1 MAKTKFIMDR
11 AEDELNENQREYL
24 KTLNNQLRNKP
35 RELTKKQQQQI
46 IQVYK
51 KAYMDTINRGIKNA
65 YGDSKA
71 VKNLTA
77 AYSQQIYDELLKVVM
92 KYNSQAAK
100 DLSDINKQMMQ
111 LLMGDGYQQIK
122 EQVDKLVDIVNADT
136 VEQLIRGKLYE
147 DRKGL
152 DKRLW
157 SCTNTS
163 GEKIE
168 DAVASCMAEGM
179 SAADMAENLKQ
190 FAMGGH
196 HTWSRNKIREKL
208 GSGYARKYSGGL
220 DYESLRLARTTITH
234 QAQIETINTR
244 KVNPYMGGVKWH
256 SNHEAGRTCDL
267 CNSRDGHIFIVDKED
282 IPLDHPNG
290 ACWLEPVWMINGKEA
305 TPEEIAK
312 DMRAWANG
320 EKNSGAMDKIPEYKG
335 LGGTAKTKP
344 KTTRVKTTTTKK
356 KTATTKTTKKTTTT
370 AQGGIYTPEE
380 RAAKYTEL
388 HETLKKQISKTN
400 KKYTTEGILEALKQA
415 PLDVQDIYLSIG
427 EFQRTN
433 STGGAFYSLGDK
445 KIHMSLKDDRN
456 LRIRYFGEKH
466 RYDVLFH
473 EWGHLID
480 DQGVTKRS
488 KEYKFADGKELMFA
502 KITMDTAVKPT
513 GLAQSFERDMNNWKA
528 KWVEEKFQGKKTLAD
543 TPAPLVNGKFADFLQ
558 QNEVFTIAL
567 QDAARGMSKG
577 AVKTK
582 WGHDTNYYTRNAVGN
597 INEYEAACIEVSS
610 ELWAEISSSMTQP
623 ETRKFLYENFP
634 EMMKSYEK
642 IVKKTLK
649 TIKK

>member
-1 MAKTKFIMDR
+1 MGRTEFDGNRNTQNAID
-11 AEDELNENQREYL
+11 YL
-24 KTLNNQLRNKP
+24 KTLNGQLNNKP
-35 RELTKKQQQQI
+35 KELTKKQQQQI

-92 KYNSQAAK
+92 KYNSKVAT
-100 DLSDINKQMMQ
+100 DLSDTNKQMMQ

-122 EQVDKLVDIVNADT
+122 DQVDKLVDIVNADT
-136 VEQLIRGKLYE
+136 VEQLIRGKVYE

-179 SAADMAENLKQ
+179 SAADMAENLKE

-208 GSGYARKYSGGL
+208 GSGYARKYSSGL

-312 DMRAWANG
+312 DMKAWANG
-320 EKNSGAMDKIPEYKG
+320 EKNSGAMNKIPEYKG
-335 LGGTAKTKP
+335 LGGTKAPAKSI
-344 KTTRVKTTTTKK
+344 K
-356 KTATTKTTKKTTTT
+356 KTIKK
-370 AQGGIYTPEE
+370 AVKQRGIYTEEE

-415 PLDVQDIYLSIG
+415 PLEVQDMYLSIG
-427 EFQRTN
+427 KFQRTN
-433 STGGAFYSLGDK
+433 STGGAFYSPTDK
-445 KIHMSLKDDRN
+445 KIHMSLKDERN
-456 LRIRYFGEKH
+456 LRIQFGEKH

-473 EWGHLID
+473 EWGHMID
-480 DQGVTKRS
+480 DQATPDDFKMYRFSGGS
-488 KEYKFADGKELMFA
+488 EPMYS
-502 KITMDTAVKPT
+502 KITLKNAIKPT
-513 GLAQSFERDMNNWKA
+513 GLAQAFERDMSNWKA
-528 KWVEEKFQGKKTLAD
+528 KWVEEKFHGKKTLD
-543 TPAPLVNGKFADFLQ
+543 NTPAPLVNGKFADFLHD
-558 QNEVFTIAL
+558 NEVFTIAL
-567 QDAARGMSKG
+567 QDAAKGMSAG

-582 WGHDTNYYTRNAVGN
+582 WGHDAKYYTRNQDGN
-597 INEYEAACIEVSS
+597 ISAYESACIEVSS

-634 EMMKSYEK
+634 EMMKSYDK
-642 IVKKTLK
+642 LVKDTLK
-649 TIKK
+649 QFKK

>member
-1 MAKTKFIMDR
+1 MAKTQFTMNKP
-11 AEDELNENQREYL
+11 EYKLNANQREYL
-24 KTLNNQLRNKP
+24 DTLNKQLRNKP

-92 KYNSQAAK
+92 KYNSKVAT
-100 DLSDINKQMMQ
+100 DLADINKQMMQ
-111 LLMGDGYQQIK
+111 LLMGDGYKQIK
-122 EQVDKLVDIVNADT
+122 DQVDKLVDIVNADT
-136 VEQLIRGKLYE
+136 VEQVIQGKLYE
-147 DRKGL
+147 KRKGL
-152 DKRLW
+152 DKTLW
-157 SCTNTS
+157 SCTDKS
-163 GEKIE
+163 GVKIE

-179 SAADMAENLKQ
+179 GAAEMAQNLKE

-220 DYESLRLARTTITH
+220 DYEALRLARTTITH
-234 QAQIETINTR
+234 QSQIETINTK
-244 KVNPYMGGVKWH
+244 KVNPYMGGVQWH
-256 SNHEAGRTCDL
+256 SNHEAGRTCDA
-267 CNSRDGHIFIVDKED
+267 CNALDGRLFIIDKED

-290 ACWLEPVWMINGKEA
+290 ACWLEPVWMINGKKA
-305 TPEEIAK
+305 TPEDIAK

-335 LGGTAKTKP
+335 LGGTKQPAKSI
-344 KTTRVKTTTTKK
+344 K
-356 KTATTKTTKKTTTT
+356 KTIKK
-370 AQGGIYTPEE
+370 AVKQRGIYTEEE

-415 PLDVQDIYLSIG
+415 PLEVQDMYLSIG
-427 EFQRTN
+427 KFQRTN
-433 STGGAFYSLGDK
+433 STGGAFYSPTDK
-445 KIHMSLKDDRN
+445 KIHMSLKDERN
-456 LRIRYFGEKH
+456 LRIQFGEKH

-473 EWGHLID
+473 EWGHMID
-480 DQGVTKRS
+480 DQATPDDFKMYRFSGGS
-488 KEYKFADGKELMFA
+488 EPMYN
-502 KITMDTAVKPT
+502 KITLKNAIKPT
-513 GLAQSFERDMNNWKA
+513 GLAQSFERDMKNWQA
-528 KWVEEKFQGKKTLAD
+528 KWVQEKFHGKKTLEN
-543 TPAPLVNGKFADFLQ
+543 TPAALVNGKFADFLHD
-558 QNEVFTIAL
+558 NEVFTIAL
-567 QDAARGMSKG
+567 QDAAKGMSAG

-582 WGHDTNYYTRNAVGN
+582 WGHDLKYYTRNQDGN
-597 INEYEAACIEVSS
+597 ISAYESACIEVSS
-610 ELWAEISSSMTQP
+610 ELWAEISSNMTQP

-634 EMMKSYEK
+634 EMMKSYDK
-642 IVKKTLK
+642 IVKDTLK
-649 TIKK
+649 QFKK

>member
-1 MAKTKFIMDR
+1 MAKTKFIMNR
-11 AEDELNENQREYL
+11 AEDELNDNQKEYL
-24 KTLNNQLRNKP
+24 KTLNNQLNNKP

-77 AYSQQIYDELLKVVM
+77 AYSQQIYNELLTVVM
-92 KYNSQAAK
+92 KYNSKVAA
-100 DLSDINKQMMQ
+100 DLADINKQMMQ
-111 LLMGDGYQQIK
+111 LLMGDGYKQIK
-122 EQVDKLVDIVNADT
+122 DEVDALVDIVNADT
-136 VEQLIRGKLYE
+136 VQQVITGKLYE
-147 DRKGL
+147 RRNGL
-152 DKRLW
+152 DKTLW

-234 QAQIETINTR
+234 QAQIETINTKR
-244 KVNPYMGGVKWH
+244 VNPYMGGVQWH
-256 SNHEAGRTCDL
+256 SNHEAGRTCDA
-267 CNSRDGHIFIVDKED
+267 CNALDGRLFIIDKED

-290 ACWLEPVWMINGKEA
+290 ACWLEPVWMINGKKA
-305 TPEEIAK
+305 TPEDIAK

-335 LGGTAKTKP
+335 LGGTKTP
-344 KTTRVKTTTTKK
+344 TKSIK
-356 KTATTKTTKKTTTT
+356 KTIKRAVK
-370 AQGGIYTPEE
+370 QRGIYTEEE

-415 PLDVQDIYLSIG
+415 PLDVQDMYLSIG

-445 KIHMSLKDDRN
+445 KIHMSLKDERN

-480 DQGVTKRS
+480 DQGVAKRS

-543 TPAPLVNGKFADFLQ
+543 TPAPLVNGKFADFLD
-558 QNEVFTIAL
+558 QNEVFTVAL

-610 ELWAEISSSMTQP
+610 ELWAEISSNMTQP

-634 EMMKSYEK
+634 EMMKSYDK
-642 IVKKTLK
+642 IVKDTLK
-649 TIKK
+649 QFKKK

>member
-1 MAKTKFIMDR
+1 MGRTEFDGNRNTQNAID
-11 AEDELNENQREYL
+11 YL
-24 KTLNNQLRNKP
+24 KTLNGQLNNKP
-35 RELTKKQQQQI
+35 KELTKKQQQQI

-77 AYSQQIYDELLKVVM
+77 SYSQQIYDELLKVVM
-92 KYNSQAAK
+92 KYNSKVAK

-208 GSGYARKYSGGL
+208 GSGYARKYSSGL

-312 DMRAWANG
+312 DMKAWANG
-320 EKNSGAMDKIPEYKG
+320 EKNSGAMNKIPEYKG
-335 LGGTAKTKP
+335 LGGTKAPAKSI
-344 KTTRVKTTTTKK
+344 K
-356 KTATTKTTKKTTTT
+356 KTIKQAVK
-370 AQGGIYTPEE
+370 QRGIYTEEE

-415 PLDVQDIYLSIG
+415 PLEVQDMYLSIG
-427 EFQRTN
+427 KFQRTN
-433 STGGAFYSLGDK
+433 STGGAFYSPTDK
-445 KIHMSLKDDRN
+445 KIHMSLKDERN
-456 LRIRYFGEKH
+456 LRIQFGEKH

-473 EWGHLID
+473 EWGHMID
-480 DQGVTKRS
+480 DQATPDDFKMYRFSGGS
-488 KEYKFADGKELMFA
+488 EPMYN
-502 KITMDTAVKPT
+502 KITLKNAIKPT
-513 GLAQSFERDMNNWKA
+513 GLAQAFERDMNNWKA
-528 KWVEEKFQGKKTLAD
+528 KWVEEKFHGKKTLD
-543 TPAPLVNGKFADFLQ
+543 NTPAPLVNGKFADFLHD
-558 QNEVFTIAL
+558 NEVFTIAL
-567 QDAARGMSKG
+567 QDAAKGMSAG

-582 WGHDTNYYTRNAVGN
+582 WGHDAKYYTRNQDGN
-597 INEYEAACIEVSS
+597 ISAYESACIEVSS

-634 EMMKSYEK
+634 EMMKSYDK
-642 IVKKTLK
+642 LVKDTLK
-649 TIKK
+649 QFKK

>member
-1 MAKTKFIMDR
+1 MGRTEFSGVGNSQNSID
-11 AEDELNENQREYL
+11 YF
-24 KTLNNQLRNKP
+24 KTLNSQLNSKP
-35 RELTKKQQQQI
+35 RELTKYQQQQI

-65 YGDSKA
+65 YGDDKA

-92 KYNSQAAK
+92 KYNSKVAN
-100 DLSDINKQMMQ
+100 DLADINKQMMQ
-111 LLMGDGYQQIK
+111 LLMGDGYKQIK
-122 EQVDKLVDIVNADT
+122 DQVDKLVDIVNADT
-136 VEQLIRGKLYE
+136 VEQVIRGKLYE

-179 SAADMAENLKQ
+179 GAADMAQNLKE

-234 QAQIETINTR
+234 QAQVETINTKR
-244 KVNPYMGGVKWH
+244 VNPYMGGVKWH

-267 CNSRDGHIFIVDKED
+267 CNERDGHIFIVDKDD

-312 DMRAWANG
+312 DMKAWANG

-335 LGGTAKTKP
+335 LGGTAKPKT
-344 KTTRVKTTTTKK
+344 KTTR
-356 KTATTKTTKKTTTT
+356 TKTTKTKATTKKAKTTDK
-370 AQGGIYTPEE
+370 AAKINKGIYTPEE
-380 RAAKYTEL
+380 RAAKYAEMEQVLNSEIVTR
-388 HETLKKQISKTN
+388 N
-400 KKYTTEGILEALKQA
+400 KKYKVSGILDRLKQA
-415 PLDVQDIYLSIG
+415 PLDIQDMYLTVG
-427 EFQRTN
+427 EFKHTTT
-433 STGGAFYSLGDK
+433 TGGAYYQPSDK
-445 KIHMSLKDDRN
+445 KIHMSLSDDKN
-456 LRIRYFGEKH
+456 LRLKYFEEKYRYS
-466 RYDVLFH
+466 VLFH

-480 DQGVTKRS
+480 DQGAGDDF
-488 KEYKFADGKELMFA
+488 KFYRFSGGSEPMTT
-502 KITMDTAVKPT
+502 KITLKNAAKPT
-513 GLAQSFERDMNNWKA
+513 GLAQSFERDMKNWQS
-528 KWVEEKFQGKKTLAD
+528 KWSLEHCNKPLEQI
-543 TPAPLVNGKFADFLQ
+543 PAPLANGKFVDFLHK
-558 QNEVFTIAL
+558 NEVHTLAL
-567 QDAARGMSKG
+567 QDAAKGMSGGKLQ
-577 AVKTK
+577 TR
-582 WGHDTNYYTRNAVGN
+582 WGHDLKYYTRKQDGN
-597 INEYEAACIEVSS
+597 ISAYESACIEVSS
-610 ELWAEISSSMTQP
+610 ELWAEISSNMTQP
-623 ETRKFLYENFP
+623 ETREFLYDNFP
-634 EMMKSYEK
+634 ELMKSYEK
-642 IVKKTLK
+642 LVKGLLK
-649 TIKK
+649 EYKKK

>member
-1 MAKTKFIMDR
+1 MGRTEFSGVGNTQNSID
-11 AEDELNENQREYL
+11 YL
-24 KTLNNQLRNKP
+24 KTLNGQLNNKP
-35 RELTKKQQQQI
+35 KELTKKQQQQI

-77 AYSQQIYDELLKVVM
+77 SYSQQIYDELLKVVM
-92 KYNSQAAK
+92 KYNSKVAK

-136 VEQLIRGKLYE
+136 VEQLIRGKVYE

-179 SAADMAENLKQ
+179 SAADMAENLKE

-208 GSGYARKYSGGL
+208 GSGYARKYSSGL

-234 QAQIETINTR
+234 QSQIETINTR

-267 CNSRDGHIFIVDKED
+267 CNERDGHIFIVDKED

-320 EKNSGAMDKIPEYKG
+320 EKNSGAMNKIPEYKG
-335 LGGTAKTKP
+335 LGGTKQPAKSI
-344 KTTRVKTTTTKK
+344 K
-356 KTATTKTTKKTTTT
+356 KTIKK
-370 AQGGIYTPEE
+370 AVKQRGIYTEEE

-415 PLDVQDIYLSIG
+415 PLDVQDMYLSIG

-445 KIHMSLKDDRN
+445 KIHMSLKDERN

-480 DQGVTKRS
+480 DQGVAKRS

-543 TPAPLVNGKFADFLQ
+543 TPAPLVNGKFADFLD
-558 QNEVFTIAL
+558 QNEVFTVAL

-610 ELWAEISSSMTQP
+610 ELWAEISSNMTQP

-634 EMMKSYEK
+634 EMMKSYDK
-642 IVKKTLK
+642 IVKDTLK
-649 TIKK
+649 QFKK

>member
-1 MAKTKFIMDR
+1 MARTEFDGNRNTQNAID
-11 AEDELNENQREYL
+11 YL
-24 KTLNNQLRNKP
+24 KTLNGQLNNKP
-35 RELTKKQQQQI
+35 KELTKKQQQQI

-51 KAYMDTINRGIKNA
+51 KAYMDTINRGVKNA

-92 KYNSQAAK
+92 KYNSKVAK

-179 SAADMAENLKQ
+179 SAADMAENLKE

-208 GSGYARKYSGGL
+208 GSGYARKYSSGL

-320 EKNSGAMDKIPEYKG
+320 EKNSGAMNKIPEYKG
-335 LGGTAKTKP
+335 LGGTKQPAKTI
-344 KTTRVKTTTTKK
+344 K
-356 KTATTKTTKKTTTT
+356 KTIKRAVK
-370 AQGGIYTPEE
+370 QRGIYTEEE

-415 PLDVQDIYLSIG
+415 PLEVQDMYLSIG
-427 EFQRTN
+427 KFQRTN
-433 STGGAFYSLGDK
+433 STGGAFYSPTDK
-445 KIHMSLKDDRN
+445 KIHMSLKDERN
-456 LRIRYFGEKH
+456 LRIQFGEKH

-473 EWGHLID
+473 EWGHMID
-480 DQGVTKRS
+480 DQATPDDFKMYRFSGGS
-488 KEYKFADGKELMFA
+488 EPMYN
-502 KITMDTAVKPT
+502 KITLKNAIKPT
-513 GLAQSFERDMNNWKA
+513 GLAQSFERDMKNWQA
-528 KWVEEKFQGKKTLAD
+528 KWVQEKFHGKKTLEN
-543 TPAPLVNGKFADFLQ
+543 TPAALVNGKFADFLHD
-558 QNEVFTIAL
+558 NEVFTIAL
-567 QDAARGMSKG
+567 QDAAKGMSAG

-582 WGHDTNYYTRNAVGN
+582 WGHDAKYYTRNQDGN
-597 INEYEAACIEVSS
+597 ISAYESACIEVSS
-610 ELWAEISSSMTQP
+610 ELWAEISSNMTQP

-634 EMMKSYEK
+634 EMMKSYDK
-642 IVKKTLK
+642 IVKDTLK
-649 TIKK
+649 QFKK

>member
-1 MAKTKFIMDR
+1 MGRTEFSGVGNTQNSID
-11 AEDELNENQREYL
+11 YF
-24 KTLNNQLRNKP
+24 KTLNGQLNNKP
-35 RELTKKQQQQI
+35 KELTKKQQQQI

-92 KYNSQAAK
+92 KYNSKVAT
-100 DLSDINKQMMQ
+100 DLADVNKQMMQ
-111 LLMGDGYQQIK
+111 LLMGDGYKQIK
-122 EQVDKLVDIVNADT
+122 DQVDKLVDVVNADT
-136 VEQLIRGKLYE
+136 VEQVIRGKLYE

-305 TPEEIAK
+305 TPEDIAK

-335 LGGTAKTKP
+335 LGGTKTP
-344 KTTRVKTTTTKK
+344 TKSIK
-356 KTATTKTTKKTTTT
+356 KTIKRAVK
-370 AQGGIYTPEE
+370 QRGIYTEEE

-415 PLDVQDIYLSIG
+415 PLDVQDMYLSIG

-445 KIHMSLKDDRN
+445 KIHMSLKDERN

-480 DQGVTKRS
+480 DQGVAKRS

-543 TPAPLVNGKFADFLQ
+543 TPAPLVNGKFADFLD
-558 QNEVFTIAL
+558 QNEVFTVAL

-610 ELWAEISSSMTQP
+610 ELWAEISSNMTQP

-634 EMMKSYEK
+634 EMMKSYDK
-642 IVKKTLK
+642 IVKDTLK
-649 TIKK
+649 QFKKK

>member
-1 MAKTKFIMDR
+1 MGRTEFDGNRNTQNAID
-11 AEDELNENQREYL
+11 YL
-24 KTLNNQLRNKP
+24 KTLNGQLNNKP
-35 RELTKKQQQQI
+35 KELTKKQQQQI

-100 DLSDINKQMMQ
+100 DLSDTNKQMMQ

-122 EQVDKLVDIVNADT
+122 DQVDKLVDIVNADT
-136 VEQLIRGKLYE
+136 VEQLIRGKVYE

-179 SAADMAENLKQ
+179 SAADMAENLKE

-208 GSGYARKYSGGL
+208 GSGYARKYSSGL

-312 DMRAWANG
+312 DMKAWANG
-320 EKNSGAMDKIPEYKG
+320 EKNSGAMNKIPEYKG
-335 LGGTAKTKP
+335 LGGTKAPAKSI
-344 KTTRVKTTTTKK
+344 K
-356 KTATTKTTKKTTTT
+356 KTIKK
-370 AQGGIYTPEE
+370 AVKQRGIYTEEE

-415 PLDVQDIYLSIG
+415 PLEVQDMYLSIG
-427 EFQRTN
+427 KFQRTN
-433 STGGAFYSLGDK
+433 STGGAFYSPTDK
-445 KIHMSLKDDRN
+445 KIHMSLKDERN
-456 LRIRYFGEKH
+456 LRIQFGEKH

-473 EWGHLID
+473 EWGHMID
-480 DQGVTKRS
+480 DQATPDDFKMYRFSGGS
-488 KEYKFADGKELMFA
+488 EPMYS
-502 KITMDTAVKPT
+502 KITLKNAIKPT
-513 GLAQSFERDMNNWKA
+513 GLAQAFERDMNNWKA
-528 KWVEEKFQGKKTLAD
+528 KWVEEKFHGKKTLD
-543 TPAPLVNGKFADFLQ
+543 NTPAPLVNGKFADFLHD
-558 QNEVFTIAL
+558 NEVFTIAL
-567 QDAARGMSKG
+567 QDAAKGMSAG

-582 WGHDTNYYTRNAVGN
+582 WGHDAKYYTRNQDGN
-597 INEYEAACIEVSS
+597 ISAYESACIEVSS

-634 EMMKSYEK
+634 EMMKSYDK
-642 IVKKTLK
+642 LVKDTLK
-649 TIKK
+649 QFKKK

>member
-1 MAKTKFIMDR
+1 MARTEFSGVGNTQNSID
-11 AEDELNENQREYL
+11 YF
-24 KTLNNQLRNKP
+24 KTLNGQLNNKP
-35 RELTKKQQQQI
+35 KELTKKQQQQI

-77 AYSQQIYDELLKVVM
+77 SYSQQIYDELLKVVM
-92 KYNSQAAK
+92 KYNSKVAK

-136 VEQLIRGKLYE
+136 VEQLIRGKVYE

-208 GSGYARKYSGGL
+208 GSGYARKYSSGL

-234 QAQIETINTR
+234 QSQIETINTR

-267 CNSRDGHIFIVDKED
+267 CNSRDGHIFIVDKDD

-320 EKNSGAMDKIPEYKG
+320 EKNSGAMNKIPEYKG
-335 LGGTAKTKP
+335 LGGTAKPKVVKP
-344 KTTRVKTTTTKK
+344 KTTKRTTK
-356 KTATTKTTKKTTTT
+356 
-370 AQGGIYTPEE
+370 QRGIYTIEE

-388 HETLKKQISKTN
+388 EQVLKKQISKTN

-415 PLDVQDIYLSIG
+415 PLEVQDMYLSIG
-427 EFQRTN
+427 KFQRTN
-433 STGGAFYSLGDK
+433 STGGAFYSPTDK
-445 KIHMSLKDDRN
+445 KIHMSLKDERN
-456 LRIRYFGEKH
+456 LRIQFGEKH

-473 EWGHLID
+473 EWGHMID
-480 DQGVTKRS
+480 DQATPDDFKMYRFSGGS
-488 KEYKFADGKELMFA
+488 EPMYN
-502 KITMDTAVKPT
+502 KITLKNAIKPT
-513 GLAQSFERDMNNWKA
+513 GLAQSFERDMKNWQA
-528 KWVEEKFQGKKTLAD
+528 KWVQEKFHGKKTLEN
-543 TPAPLVNGKFADFLQ
+543 TPAALVNGKFADFLHD
-558 QNEVFTIAL
+558 NEVFTIAL
-567 QDAARGMSKG
+567 QDAAKGMSAG

-582 WGHDTNYYTRNAVGN
+582 WGHDAKYYTRNQDGN
-597 INEYEAACIEVSS
+597 ISAYESACIEVSS

-634 EMMKSYEK
+634 EMMKSYDK
-642 IVKKTLK
+642 IVKDTLK
-649 TIKK
+649 QFKKK

>member
-1 MAKTKFIMDR
+1 MGRTEFDGNRNTQNAID
-11 AEDELNENQREYL
+11 YL
-24 KTLNNQLRNKP
+24 KTLNGQLNNKP
-35 RELTKKQQQQI
+35 KELTKKQQQQI

-92 KYNSQAAK
+92 KYNSKVAT
-100 DLSDINKQMMQ
+100 DLSDTNKQMMQ

-122 EQVDKLVDIVNADT
+122 DQVDKLVDIVNADT
-136 VEQLIRGKLYE
+136 VEQLIRGKVYE

-179 SAADMAENLKQ
+179 SAADMAENLKE

-208 GSGYARKYSGGL
+208 GSGYARKYSSGL

-312 DMRAWANG
+312 DMKAWANG
-320 EKNSGAMDKIPEYKG
+320 EKNSGAMNKIPEYKG
-335 LGGTAKTKP
+335 LGGTKAPAKSI
-344 KTTRVKTTTTKK
+344 K
-356 KTATTKTTKKTTTT
+356 KTIKK
-370 AQGGIYTPEE
+370 AVKQRGIYTEEE

-415 PLDVQDIYLSIG
+415 SLEVQDMYLSIG
-427 EFQRTN
+427 KFQRTN
-433 STGGAFYSLGDK
+433 STGGAFYSPTDK
-445 KIHMSLKDDRN
+445 KIHMSLKDERN
-456 LRIRYFGEKH
+456 LRIQFGEKH

-473 EWGHLID
+473 EWGHMID
-480 DQGVTKRS
+480 DQATPDDFKMYRFSGGS
-488 KEYKFADGKELMFA
+488 EPMYS
-502 KITMDTAVKPT
+502 KITLKNAIKPT
-513 GLAQSFERDMNNWKA
+513 GLAQAFERDMNNWKA
-528 KWVEEKFQGKKTLAD
+528 KWVEEKFHGKKTLD
-543 TPAPLVNGKFADFLQ
+543 NTPAPLVNGKFADFLHD
-558 QNEVFTIAL
+558 NEVFTIAL
-567 QDAARGMSKG
+567 QDAAKGMSAG

-582 WGHDTNYYTRNAVGN
+582 WGHDAKYYTRNQDGN
-597 INEYEAACIEVSS
+597 ISAYESACIEVSS

-634 EMMKSYEK
+634 EMMKSYDK
-642 IVKKTLK
+642 LVKDTLK
-649 TIKK
+649 QFKK

>member
-1 MAKTKFIMDR
+1 MAKTKFIMNR
-11 AEDELNENQREYL
+11 AEDELNDNQKEYL
-24 KTLNNQLRNKP
+24 KTLNNQLNNKP

-92 KYNSQAAK
+92 KYNSKVAT
-100 DLSDINKQMMQ
+100 DLADVNKQMMQ
-111 LLMGDGYQQIK
+111 LLMGDGYKQIK
-122 EQVDKLVDIVNADT
+122 DQVDKLVDVVNADT
-136 VEQLIRGKLYE
+136 VEQVIRGKLYE

-234 QAQIETINTR
+234 QAQIETINTKR
-244 KVNPYMGGVKWH
+244 VNPYMGGVQWH
-256 SNHEAGRTCDL
+256 SNHEAGRTCDA
-267 CNSRDGHIFIVDKED
+267 CNALDGRLFIIDKED

-290 ACWLEPVWMINGKEA
+290 ACWLEPVWMINGKKA
-305 TPEEIAK
+305 TPEDIAK

-335 LGGTAKTKP
+335 LGGTKTP
-344 KTTRVKTTTTKK
+344 TKSIK
-356 KTATTKTTKKTTTT
+356 KTIKRAVK
-370 AQGGIYTPEE
+370 QRGIYTEEE

-415 PLDVQDIYLSIG
+415 PLDVQDMYLSIG

-445 KIHMSLKDDRN
+445 KIHMSLKDERN

-480 DQGVTKRS
+480 DQGVAKRS

-543 TPAPLVNGKFADFLQ
+543 TPAPLVNGKFADFLD
-558 QNEVFTIAL
+558 QNEVFTVAL

>member
-1 MAKTKFIMDR
+1 MGRTEFDGNRNTQNAID
-11 AEDELNENQREYL
+11 YL
-24 KTLNNQLRNKP
+24 KTLNGQLNNKP
-35 RELTKKQQQQI
+35 KELTKKQQQQI

-92 KYNSQAAK
+92 KYNSKVAT
-100 DLSDINKQMMQ
+100 DLADVNKQMMQ
-111 LLMGDGYQQIK
+111 LLMGDGYKQIK
-122 EQVDKLVDIVNADT
+122 DQVDKLVDVVNDDT
-136 VEQLIRGKLYE
+136 VEQLIRGKVYE

-179 SAADMAENLKQ
+179 SAADMAENLKE

-208 GSGYARKYSGGL
+208 GSGYARKYSSGL

-312 DMRAWANG
+312 DMKAWANG
-320 EKNSGAMDKIPEYKG
+320 EKNSGAMNKIPEYKG
-335 LGGTAKTKP
+335 LGGTKAPGKSI
-344 KTTRVKTTTTKK
+344 K
-356 KTATTKTTKKTTTT
+356 KTIKK
-370 AQGGIYTPEE
+370 AVKQRGIYTEEE

-415 PLDVQDIYLSIG
+415 PLEVQDMYLSIG
-427 EFQRTN
+427 KFQRTN
-433 STGGAFYSLGDK
+433 STGGAFYSPTDK
-445 KIHMSLKDDRN
+445 KIHMSLKDERN
-456 LRIRYFGEKH
+456 LRIQFGEKH

-473 EWGHLID
+473 EWGHMID
-480 DQGVTKRS
+480 DQATPDDFKMYRFSGGS
-488 KEYKFADGKELMFA
+488 EPMYS
-502 KITMDTAVKPT
+502 KITLKNAIKPT
-513 GLAQSFERDMNNWKA
+513 GLAQAFERDMNNWKA
-528 KWVEEKFQGKKTLAD
+528 KWVEEKFHGKKTLD
-543 TPAPLVNGKFADFLQ
+543 NTPAPLVNGKFADFLHD
-558 QNEVFTIAL
+558 NEVFTIAL
-567 QDAARGMSKG
+567 QDAAKGMSAG

-582 WGHDTNYYTRNAVGN
+582 WGHDAKYYTRNQDGN
-597 INEYEAACIEVSS
+597 ISAYESACIEVSS

-634 EMMKSYEK
+634 EMMKSYDK
-642 IVKKTLK
+642 IVKDTLK
-649 TIKK
+649 QFKK

>member
-1 MAKTKFIMDR
+1 MGRTEFSGVGNSQNSID
-11 AEDELNENQREYL
+11 YF
-24 KTLNNQLRNKP
+24 KTLNSQLNSKP

-51 KAYMDTINRGIKNA
+51 KAYMDILNKGIA
-65 YGDSKA
+65 ESYGDNKA
-71 VKNLTA
+71 LVKLTS
-77 AYSQQIYDELLKVVM
+77 AYSQQLYRELQKVLEKYNGQMNTELAKLNKETMELLLG
-92 KYNSQAAK
+92 K
-100 DLSDINKQMMQ
+100 D
-111 LLMGDGYQQIK
+111 YQRIAD
-122 EQVDKLVDIVNADT
+122 QVNKLVDIANADT
-136 VEQLIRGKLYE
+136 VEQLIRGKVYE

-157 SCTNTS
+157 SATNTS
-163 GEKIE
+163 GQRIE

-179 SAADMAENLKQ
+179 GAADMAKNLKE

-208 GSGYARKYSGGL
+208 GSNYARKYSGGL

-234 QAQIETINTR
+234 QAQIQTINTKR
-244 KVNPYMGGVKWH
+244 VNPYMGGVKWH

-267 CNSRDGHIFIVDKED
+267 CNERDGHIFIVDKDD

-312 DMRAWANG
+312 DMKAWANG

-335 LGGTAKTKP
+335 LGGTAKPKA

-356 KTATTKTTKKTTTT
+356 KATTTTKKTTTT

-388 HETLKKQISKTN
+388 HQTLKKQISKTN

-415 PLDVQDIYLSIG
+415 PLDVQDMYLSIG

-445 KIHMSLKDDRN
+445 KIHMSLKDERN

-480 DQGVTKRS
+480 DQGVAKRS

-543 TPAPLVNGKFADFLQ
+543 TPAPLVNGKFADFLD
-558 QNEVFTIAL
+558 QNEVFTVAL

>member
-1 MAKTKFIMDR
+1 MAKTKFIMNR
-11 AEDELNENQREYL
+11 AEDELNDNQKEYL
-24 KTLNNQLRNKP
+24 KTLNNQLNNKP

-92 KYNSQAAK
+92 KYNSKVAT
-100 DLSDINKQMMQ
+100 DLADVNKQMMQ
-111 LLMGDGYQQIK
+111 LLMGDGYKQIK
-122 EQVDKLVDIVNADT
+122 DRVDKLVDIVNADT
-136 VEQLIRGKLYE
+136 VEQLIRGKVYE

-179 SAADMAENLKQ
+179 GAAEMAQNLKE

-320 EKNSGAMDKIPEYKG
+320 EKNSGAMNKIPEYKG
-335 LGGTAKTKP
+335 LGGTKQPAKSI
-344 KTTRVKTTTTKK
+344 K
-356 KTATTKTTKKTTTT
+356 KTIKK
-370 AQGGIYTPEE
+370 AVKQRGIYTEEE

-415 PLDVQDIYLSIG
+415 PLEVQDMYLSIG
-427 EFQRTN
+427 KFQRTN
-433 STGGAFYSLGDK
+433 STGGAFYSPTDK
-445 KIHMSLKDDRN
+445 KIHMSLKDERN
-456 LRIRYFGEKH
+456 LRIQFGEKH

-473 EWGHLID
+473 EWGHMID
-480 DQGVTKRS
+480 DQATPDDFKMYRFSGGS
-488 KEYKFADGKELMFA
+488 EPMYN
-502 KITMDTAVKPT
+502 KITLKNAIKPT
-513 GLAQSFERDMNNWKA
+513 GLAQSFERDMKNWQA
-528 KWVEEKFQGKKTLAD
+528 KWVQEKFHGKKTLEN
-543 TPAPLVNGKFADFLQ
+543 TPAALVNGKFADFLHD
-558 QNEVFTIAL
+558 NEVFTIAL
-567 QDAARGMSKG
+567 QDAAKGMSAG

-582 WGHDTNYYTRNAVGN
+582 WGHDAKYYTRNQDGN
-597 INEYEAACIEVSS
+597 ISAYESACIEVSS
-610 ELWAEISSSMTQP
+610 ELWAEISSNMTQP

-634 EMMKSYEK
+634 EMMKSYDK
-642 IVKKTLK
+642 IVKDTLK
-649 TIKK
+649 QFKKK

>member
-1 MAKTKFIMDR
+1 MGRTEFDGNRNTQNAID
-11 AEDELNENQREYL
+11 YL
-24 KTLNNQLRNKP
+24 KTLNGQLNNKP
-35 RELTKKQQQQI
+35 KELTKKQQQQI

-92 KYNSQAAK
+92 KYNSKVAK

-320 EKNSGAMDKIPEYKG
+320 EKNSGAMNKIPEYKG
-335 LGGTAKTKP
+335 LGGTKAPAKSI
-344 KTTRVKTTTTKK
+344 K
-356 KTATTKTTKKTTTT
+356 KTIKK
-370 AQGGIYTPEE
+370 AVKQRGIYTEEE

-415 PLDVQDIYLSIG
+415 PLEVQDMYLSIG
-427 EFQRTN
+427 KFQRTN
-433 STGGAFYSLGDK
+433 STGGAFYSPTDK
-445 KIHMSLKDDRN
+445 KIHMSLKDERN
-456 LRIRYFGEKH
+456 LRIQFGEKH

-473 EWGHLID
+473 EWGHMID
-480 DQGVTKRS
+480 DQATPDDFKMYRFSGGS
-488 KEYKFADGKELMFA
+488 EPMYN
-502 KITMDTAVKPT
+502 KITLKNAIKPT
-513 GLAQSFERDMNNWKA
+513 GLAQSFERDMKNWQA
-528 KWVEEKFQGKKTLAD
+528 KWVQEKFHGKKTLEN
-543 TPAPLVNGKFADFLQ
+543 TPAALVNGKFADFLHD
-558 QNEVFTIAL
+558 NEVFTIAL
-567 QDAARGMSKG
+567 QDAAKGMSAG

-582 WGHDTNYYTRNAVGN
+582 WGHDAKYYTRNQDGN
-597 INEYEAACIEVSS
+597 ISAYESACIEVSS
-610 ELWAEISSSMTQP
+610 ELWAEISSNMTQP

-634 EMMKSYEK
+634 EMMKSYDK
-642 IVKKTLK
+642 IVKDTLK
-649 TIKK
+649 QFKKK

>member
-1 MAKTKFIMDR
+1 MAKTKFIMNR
-11 AEDELNENQREYL
+11 AEDELNDNQKEYL
-24 KTLNNQLRNKP
+24 KTLNNQLNNKP

-92 KYNSQAAK
+92 KYNSKVAT
-100 DLSDINKQMMQ
+100 DLADVNKQMMQ
-111 LLMGDGYQQIK
+111 LLMGDGYKQIK
-122 EQVDKLVDIVNADT
+122 DQVDKLVDVVNADT
-136 VEQLIRGKLYE
+136 VEQVIRGKLYE

-179 SAADMAENLKQ
+179 SAADTAENLKQ

-234 QAQIETINTR
+234 QAQIETINTKR
-244 KVNPYMGGVKWH
+244 VNPYMGGVQWH
-256 SNHEAGRTCDL
+256 SNHEAGRTCDA
-267 CNSRDGHIFIVDKED
+267 CNALDGRLFIIDKED

-290 ACWLEPVWMINGKEA
+290 ACWLEPVWMINGKKA
-305 TPEEIAK
+305 TPEDIAK

-335 LGGTAKTKP
+335 LGGTKTP
-344 KTTRVKTTTTKK
+344 TKSIK
-356 KTATTKTTKKTTTT
+356 KTIKRAVK
-370 AQGGIYTPEE
+370 QRGIYTEEE

-415 PLDVQDIYLSIG
+415 PLDVQDMYLSIG

-445 KIHMSLKDDRN
+445 KIHMSLKDERN

-480 DQGVTKRS
+480 DQGVAKRS

-543 TPAPLVNGKFADFLQ
+543 TPAPLVNGKFADFLD
-558 QNEVFTIAL
+558 QNEVFTVAL

-610 ELWAEISSSMTQP
+610 ELWAEISSNMTQP

-634 EMMKSYEK
+634 EMMKSYDK
-642 IVKKTLK
+642 IVKDTLK
-649 TIKK
+649 QFKKK

>member
-1 MAKTKFIMDR
+1 MGRTEFDGNRNTQNAID
-11 AEDELNENQREYL
+11 YL
-24 KTLNNQLRNKP
+24 KTLNGQLNNKP
-35 RELTKKQQQQI
+35 KELTKKQQQQI

-77 AYSQQIYDELLKVVM
+77 SYSQQIYDELLKVVM
-92 KYNSQAAK
+92 KYNSKVAK

-208 GSGYARKYSGGL
+208 GSGYARKYSSGL

-335 LGGTAKTKP
+335 LGGTAKPKVVKP
-344 KTTRVKTTTTKK
+344 KTTKRTTK
-356 KTATTKTTKKTTTT
+356 
-370 AQGGIYTPEE
+370 QRGIYTIEE

-388 HETLKKQISKTN
+388 EQVLKKQISKTN

-415 PLDVQDIYLSIG
+415 PLEVQDMYLSIG
-427 EFQRTN
+427 KFQRTN
-433 STGGAFYSLGDK
+433 STGGAFYSPTDK
-445 KIHMSLKDDRN
+445 KIHMSLKDERN
-456 LRIRYFGEKH
+456 LRIQFGEKH

-473 EWGHLID
+473 EWGHMID
-480 DQGVTKRS
+480 DQATPDDFKMYRFSGGS
-488 KEYKFADGKELMFA
+488 EPMYN
-502 KITMDTAVKPT
+502 KITLKNAIKPT
-513 GLAQSFERDMNNWKA
+513 GLAQSFERDMKNWQA
-528 KWVEEKFQGKKTLAD
+528 KWVQEKFHGKKTLEN
-543 TPAPLVNGKFADFLQ
+543 TPAALVNGKFADFLHD
-558 QNEVFTIAL
+558 NEVFTIAL
-567 QDAARGMSKG
+567 QDAAKGMSAG

-582 WGHDTNYYTRNAVGN
+582 WGHDAKYYTRNQDGN
-597 INEYEAACIEVSS
+597 ISAYESACIEVSS
-610 ELWAEISSSMTQP
+610 ELWAEISSNMTQP

-634 EMMKSYEK
+634 EMMKSYDK
-642 IVKKTLK
+642 IVKDTLK
-649 TIKK
+649 QFKK

>member
-1 MAKTKFIMDR
+1 MGRTEFSGVGNTQNSID
-11 AEDELNENQREYL
+11 YF
-24 KTLNNQLRNKP
+24 KTLNGQLNNKP
-35 RELTKKQQQQI
+35 KELTKKQQQQI

-92 KYNSQAAK
+92 KYNSKVAK

-157 SCTNTS
+157 SCTYTS

-179 SAADMAENLKQ
+179 GAAEMAENLKQ

-208 GSGYARKYSGGL
+208 GSGYARKYSSGL

-234 QAQIETINTR
+234 QSQIETINTR

-312 DMRAWANG
+312 DMKAWANG
-320 EKNSGAMDKIPEYKG
+320 EKNSGAMNKIPEYKG
-335 LGGTAKTKP
+335 LGGTKQPAKSI
-344 KTTRVKTTTTKK
+344 K
-356 KTATTKTTKKTTTT
+356 KTIKK
-370 AQGGIYTPEE
+370 AVKQRGIYTEEE

-415 PLDVQDIYLSIG
+415 PLEVQDMYLSIG
-427 EFQRTN
+427 KFQRTN
-433 STGGAFYSLGDK
+433 STGGAFYSPTDK
-445 KIHMSLKDDRN
+445 KIHMSLKDERN
-456 LRIRYFGEKH
+456 LRIQFGEKH

-473 EWGHLID
+473 EWGHMID
-480 DQGVTKRS
+480 DQATPDDFKMYRFSGGS
-488 KEYKFADGKELMFA
+488 EPMYN
-502 KITMDTAVKPT
+502 KITLKNAIKPT
-513 GLAQSFERDMNNWKA
+513 GLAQSFERDMKNWQA
-528 KWVEEKFQGKKTLAD
+528 KWVQEKFHGKKTLEN
-543 TPAPLVNGKFADFLQ
+543 TPAALVNGKFADFLHD
-558 QNEVFTIAL
+558 NEVFTIAL
-567 QDAARGMSKG
+567 QDAAKGMSAG

-582 WGHDTNYYTRNAVGN
+582 WGHDAKYYTRNQDGN
-597 INEYEAACIEVSS
+597 ISAYESACIEVSS

-634 EMMKSYEK
+634 EMMKSYDK
-642 IVKKTLK
+642 IVKDTLK
-649 TIKK
+649 QFKK

>member
-1 MAKTKFIMDR
+1 MGRTEFSGVGNTQNSID
-11 AEDELNENQREYL
+11 YF
-24 KTLNNQLRNKP
+24 KTLNGQLNNKP

-92 KYNSQAAK
+92 KYNSKVAT
-100 DLSDINKQMMQ
+100 DLADVNKQMMQ
-111 LLMGDGYQQIK
+111 LLMGDGYKQIK
-122 EQVDKLVDIVNADT
+122 DQVDKLVDIVNADT
-136 VEQLIRGKLYE
+136 VEQLIRGKVYE

-179 SAADMAENLKQ
+179 SAADMAENLKE

-208 GSGYARKYSGGL
+208 GSGYARKHSSGL

-234 QAQIETINTR
+234 QSQIETINTR

-267 CNSRDGHIFIVDKED
+267 CNERDGHIFIVDKED

-320 EKNSGAMDKIPEYKG
+320 EKNSGAMNKIPEYKG
-335 LGGTAKTKP
+335 LGGTKQPAKSI
-344 KTTRVKTTTTKK
+344 K
-356 KTATTKTTKKTTTT
+356 KTIKK
-370 AQGGIYTPEE
+370 AVKQRGIYTEEE

-415 PLDVQDIYLSIG
+415 PLDVQDMYLSIG

-433 STGGAFYSLGDK
+433 STGGAFYSPTDK
-445 KIHMSLKDDRN
+445 KIHMSLKDERN
-456 LRIRYFGEKH
+456 LRIQFGEKH

-473 EWGHLID
+473 EWGHMID
-480 DQGVTKRS
+480 DQATPDDFKMYRFSGGS
-488 KEYKFADGKELMFA
+488 EPMYS
-502 KITMDTAVKPT
+502 KITLKNAIKPT
-513 GLAQSFERDMNNWKA
+513 GLAQAFERDMNNWKA
-528 KWVEEKFQGKKTLAD
+528 KWVEEKFHGKKTLD
-543 TPAPLVNGKFADFLQ
+543 NTPAPLVNGKFADFLHD
-558 QNEVFTIAL
+558 NEVFTIAL
-567 QDAARGMSKG
+567 QDAAKGMSAG

-582 WGHDTNYYTRNAVGN
+582 WGHDAKYYTRNQDGN
-597 INEYEAACIEVSS
+597 ISAYESACIEVSS

-634 EMMKSYEK
+634 EMMKSYDK
-642 IVKKTLK
+642 IVKDTLK
-649 TIKK
+649 QFKKK

>member
-1 MAKTKFIMDR
+1 MGRTEFSGVGNTQNSID
-11 AEDELNENQREYL
+11 YF
-24 KTLNNQLRNKP
+24 KTLNSQLNSKRK
-35 RELTKKQQQQI
+35 ELTKKQQQQI

-51 KAYMDTINRGIKNA
+51 QAYMDTINRGIKNA
-65 YGDSKA
+65 YGNSKE

-92 KYNSQAAK
+92 KYNKQAAT

-122 EQVDKLVDIVNADT
+122 DQVDKLVDIVNADT
-136 VEQLIRGKLYE
+136 VEQLVRGKVYE

-179 SAADMAENLKQ
+179 GAAEMAQNLKE
-190 FAMGGH
+190 FAMSGH

-234 QAQIETINTR
+234 QSQIETINTR

-267 CNSRDGHIFIVDKED
+267 CNERDGHIFIVDKDD

-305 TPEEIAK
+305 TPEQIAK

-320 EKNSGAMDKIPEYKG
+320 EKNSGAMNKIPEYKG
-335 LGGTAKTKP
+335 LGGTAKSKVVKP
-344 KTTRVKTTTTKK
+344 KTTKRASK
-356 KTATTKTTKKTTTT
+356 
-370 AQGGIYTPEE
+370 QRGIYTDEE
-380 RAAKYTEL
+380 RAAKYVELEQTLRTEL
-388 HETLKKQISKTN
+388 KSRN
-400 KKYTTEGILEALKQA
+400 KKYTVEGVLDRLKQA
-415 PLDVQDIYLSIG
+415 PEEIQDLYLTIG
-427 EFQRTN
+427 KFKRT
-433 STGGAFYSLGDK
+433 SSSSGAYYSPNDK
-445 KIHMSLKDDRN
+445 QIHMSLSDDRN
-456 LRIRYFGEKH
+456 LRLKYFEEKYRYS
-466 RYDVLFH
+466 VLFH

-480 DQGVTKRS
+480 DQGTPDEPRM
-488 KEYKFADGKELMFA
+488 YKFSGGSEPMYA
-502 KITMDTAVKPT
+502 KITLKNAIKPT

-528 KWVEEKFQGKKTLAD
+528 KWVEEKFHGKKTLEN
-543 TPAPLVNGKFADFLQ
+543 TPPPLVNGKFADFLHA
-558 QNEVFTIAL
+558 NEVHTLAL
-567 QDAARGMSKG
+567 QDAARGMTHG
-577 AVKTK
+577 AVRTK
-582 WGHDTNYYTRNAVGN
+582 WGHDEMYYTRNQDGN
-597 INEYEAACIEVSS
+597 ISAYESACIEVSS
-610 ELWAEISSSMTQP
+610 ELWAEISSNMTQP

-634 EMMKSYEK
+634 ELMKSYDK
-642 IVKKTLK
+642 IVKDTLK
-649 TIKK
+649 QFKK

>member
-1 MAKTKFIMDR
+1 MGKTKFIMNKP
-11 AEDELNENQREYL
+11 EDELNENQREYL

-35 RELTKKQQQQI
+35 KELTKKQQQQI

-92 KYNSQAAK
+92 KYNSQVAS

-111 LLMGDGYQQIK
+111 LLMGDGYKQIK
-122 EQVDKLVDIVNADT
+122 DQVDKLVDVVNADT
-136 VEQLIRGKLYE
+136 VEQVIRGKLYE

-179 SAADMAENLKQ
+179 SAADMAENLKE

-208 GSGYARKYSGGL
+208 GSGYARKYSSGL

-320 EKNSGAMDKIPEYKG
+320 EKNSGAMNKIPEYKG
-335 LGGTAKTKP
+335 LGGTKQPAKTI
-344 KTTRVKTTTTKK
+344 K
-356 KTATTKTTKKTTTT
+356 KTIKRAVK
-370 AQGGIYTPEE
+370 QRGIYTEEE

-415 PLDVQDIYLSIG
+415 PLEVQDMYLSIG
-427 EFQRTN
+427 KFQRTN
-433 STGGAFYSLGDK
+433 STGGAFYSPTDK
-445 KIHMSLKDDRN
+445 KIHMSLKDERN
-456 LRIRYFGEKH
+456 LRIQFGEKH

-473 EWGHLID
+473 EWGHMID
-480 DQGVTKRS
+480 DQATPDDFKMYRFSGGS
-488 KEYKFADGKELMFA
+488 EPMYS
-502 KITMDTAVKPT
+502 KITLKNAIKPT
-513 GLAQSFERDMNNWKA
+513 GLAQAFERDMKNWQA
-528 KWVEEKFQGKKTLAD
+528 KWVQEKFHGKKTLEN
-543 TPAPLVNGKFADFLQ
+543 TPAALVNGKFADFLHD
-558 QNEVFTIAL
+558 NEVFTIAL
-567 QDAARGMSKG
+567 QDAAKGMSAG

-582 WGHDTNYYTRNAVGN
+582 WGHDAKYYTRNQDGN
-597 INEYEAACIEVSS
+597 ISAYESACIEVSS

-634 EMMKSYEK
+634 EMMKSYDK
-642 IVKKTLK
+642 LVKDTLK
-649 TIKK
+649 QFKK

>member
-1 MAKTKFIMDR
+1 MAKTQFISDTQTQNG
-11 AEDELNENQREYL
+11 LEYL
-24 KTLNNQLRNKP
+24 ETLNKQLRNKP
-35 RELTKKQQQQI
+35 RELTKYQQQQI

-65 YGDSKA
+65 YGDNKA

-92 KYNSQAAK
+92 KYNSKVAN

-122 EQVDKLVDIVNADT
+122 DQVDKLVDIVNADT
-136 VEQLIRGKLYE
+136 VEQLIRGKVYE

-179 SAADMAENLKQ
+179 GAAEMAENLKE

-196 HTWSRNKIREKL
+196 HTWSRNKIKEKL

-234 QAQIETINTR
+234 QSQIETINTR

-267 CNSRDGHIFIVDKED
+267 CNERDGHIFIVDKED

-320 EKNSGAMDKIPEYKG
+320 EKNSGAMNKIPEYKG
-335 LGGTAKTKP
+335 LGGTKQPAKSI
-344 KTTRVKTTTTKK
+344 K
-356 KTATTKTTKKTTTT
+356 KTIKK
-370 AQGGIYTPEE
+370 AVKQRGIYTEEE

-415 PLDVQDIYLSIG
+415 PLEVQDMYLSIG
-427 EFQRTN
+427 KFQRTN
-433 STGGAFYSLGDK
+433 STGGAFYSPTDK
-445 KIHMSLKDDRN
+445 KIHMSLKDERN
-456 LRIRYFGEKH
+456 LRIQFGEKH

-473 EWGHLID
+473 EWGHMID
-480 DQGVTKRS
+480 DQATPDDFKMYRFSGGS
-488 KEYKFADGKELMFA
+488 EPMYN
-502 KITMDTAVKPT
+502 KITLKNAIKPT
-513 GLAQSFERDMNNWKA
+513 GLAQSFERDMKNWQA
-528 KWVEEKFQGKKTLAD
+528 KWVQEKFHGKKTLEN
-543 TPAPLVNGKFADFLQ
+543 TPAALVNGKFADFLHD
-558 QNEVFTIAL
+558 NEVFTIAL
-567 QDAARGMSKG
+567 QDAAKGMSAG

-582 WGHDTNYYTRNAVGN
+582 WGHDAKYYTRNQDGN
-597 INEYEAACIEVSS
+597 ISAYESACIEVSS
-610 ELWAEISSSMTQP
+610 ELWAEISSNMTQP

-634 EMMKSYEK
+634 EMMKSYDK
-642 IVKKTLK
+642 IVKDTLK
-649 TIKK
+649 QFKK

>member
-1 MAKTKFIMDR
+1 MGRTEFDGNRNTQNAID
-11 AEDELNENQREYL
+11 YL
-24 KTLNNQLRNKP
+24 KTLNGQLNNKP
-35 RELTKKQQQQI
+35 KELTKKQQQQI

-92 KYNSQAAK
+92 KYNSKVAK

-179 SAADMAENLKQ
+179 SAADMAENLKE

-208 GSGYARKYSGGL
+208 GSGYARKYSSGL

-320 EKNSGAMDKIPEYKG
+320 EKNSGAMNKIPEYKG
-335 LGGTAKTKP
+335 LGGTKAPAKSI
-344 KTTRVKTTTTKK
+344 K
-356 KTATTKTTKKTTTT
+356 KTIKK
-370 AQGGIYTPEE
+370 AVKQRGIYTEEE

-415 PLDVQDIYLSIG
+415 PLEVQDMYLSIG
-427 EFQRTN
+427 KFQRTN
-433 STGGAFYSLGDK
+433 STGGAFYSPTDK
-445 KIHMSLKDDRN
+445 KIHMSLKDERN
-456 LRIRYFGEKH
+456 LRIQFGEKH

-473 EWGHLID
+473 EWGHMID
-480 DQGVTKRS
+480 DQATPDDFKMYRFSGGS
-488 KEYKFADGKELMFA
+488 EPMYN
-502 KITMDTAVKPT
+502 KITLKNAIKPT
-513 GLAQSFERDMNNWKA
+513 GLAQAFERDMNNWKA
-528 KWVEEKFQGKKTLAD
+528 KWVEEKFHGKKTLD
-543 TPAPLVNGKFADFLQ
+543 NTPAPLVNGKFADFLHD
-558 QNEVFTIAL
+558 NEVFTIAL
-567 QDAARGMSKG
+567 QDAAKGMSAG

-582 WGHDTNYYTRNAVGN
+582 WGHDAKYYTRNQDGN
-597 INEYEAACIEVSS
+597 ISAYESACIEVSS

-634 EMMKSYEK
+634 EMMKSYDK
-642 IVKKTLK
+642 IVKDTLK
-649 TIKK
+649 QFKK

>member
-1 MAKTKFIMDR
+1 MGRTEFSVDIPVDKLKQNTID
-11 AEDELNENQREYL
+11 YL
-24 KTLNNQLRNKP
+24 KTLNNQLNSKP
-35 RELTKKQQQQI
+35 KELTDKQQQQI

-65 YGDSKA
+65 YGDDKA
-71 VKNLTA
+71 LKNLTA

-111 LLMGDGYQQIK
+111 LLMGDGYKQIK
-122 EQVDKLVDIVNADT
+122 DQVDKLVDIVNADT
-136 VEQLIRGKLYE
+136 VEQIIRGKVYE
-147 DRKGL
+147 DGKGL

-157 SCTNTS
+157 KSVSAS

-179 SAADMAENLKQ
+179 SAAEMAENLKQ

-208 GSGYARKYSGGL
+208 GSYYAGRYNGGL

-234 QAQIETINTR
+234 QSQIETINTR

-312 DMRAWANG
+312 DMKAWANG

-335 LGGTAKTKP
+335 LGGTKTPAKSI
-344 KTTRVKTTTTKK
+344 K
-356 KTATTKTTKKTTTT
+356 KTIKRAVK
-370 AQGGIYTPEE
+370 QRGIYTEEE
-380 RAAKYTEL
+380 RAAKYVEMKKTLHTEL
-388 HETLKKQISKTN
+388 KSRN
-400 KKYTTEGILEALKQA
+400 KKYTVDGVLDRLKQA
-415 PLDVQDIYLSIG
+415 PEEIQDLYLTVG
-427 EFQRTN
+427 EFKRTT
-433 STGGAFYSLGDK
+433 STGGAYYQPSDK
-445 KIHMSLKDDRN
+445 QIHMSLSDDKN
-456 LRIRYFGEKH
+456 LRLRYFEEKY
-466 RYDVLFH
+466 RYNVLFH

-480 DQGVTKRS
+480 DQGTPDEPRMYRFS
-488 KEYKFADGKELMFA
+488 GGSEPMYS
-502 KITMDTAVKPT
+502 KITLKNAIKPT
-513 GLAQSFERDMNNWKA
+513 GLAQAFERDMNNWKA
-528 KWVEEKFQGKKTLAD
+528 KWVEEKFHGKKTLD
-543 TPAPLVNGKFADFLQ
+543 NTPAPLVNGKFADFLHA
-558 QNEVFTIAL
+558 NEVHTIAL
-567 QDAARGMSKG
+567 QDAARGMSAG

-582 WGHDTNYYTRNAVGN
+582 WGHDAKYYTRNQDGN
-597 INEYEAACIEVSS
+597 ISAYESACIEVSS
-610 ELWAEISSSMTQP
+610 ELWAEISSNMTQP

-634 EMMKSYEK
+634 EMMKSYDK
-642 IVKKTLK
+642 IVKDTLK
-649 TIKK
+649 QFKK

>member
-1 MAKTKFIMDR
+1 MAKTKFIMNR
-11 AEDELNENQREYL
+11 AEDELNDNQKEYL
-24 KTLNNQLRNKP
+24 KTLNNQLNNKP

-92 KYNSQAAK
+92 KYNSKVAN

-111 LLMGDGYQQIK
+111 LLMGDGYKQIK
-122 EQVDKLVDIVNADT
+122 DQVDKLVDIVNADT
-136 VEQLIRGKLYE
+136 VEQLIRGKVYE

-179 SAADMAENLKQ
+179 GAAEMAQNLKE

-208 GSGYARKYSGGL
+208 GSGYARKFSGGL

-234 QAQIETINTR
+234 QSQIETINTKR
-244 KVNPYMGGVKWH
+244 VNPYMGGVQWH
-256 SNHEAGRTCDL
+256 SNHEAGRTCDA
-267 CNSRDGHIFIVDKED
+267 CNALDGRLYIIDKED

-290 ACWLEPVWMINGKEA
+290 ACWLEPVWMINGKKA
-305 TPEEIAK
+305 TPEDIAK

-335 LGGTAKTKP
+335 LGGTKAPAKTI
-344 KTTRVKTTTTKK
+344 K
-356 KTATTKTTKKTTTT
+356 KTIKK
-370 AQGGIYTPEE
+370 AVKQRGIYTEEE

-415 PLDVQDIYLSIG
+415 PLEVQDMYLSIG
-427 EFQRTN
+427 KFQRTN
-433 STGGAFYSLGDK
+433 STGGAFYSPTDK
-445 KIHMSLKDDRN
+445 KIHMSLKDERN
-456 LRIRYFGEKH
+456 LRIQFGEKH

-473 EWGHLID
+473 EWGHMID
-480 DQGVTKRS
+480 DQATPDDFKMYRFSGGS
-488 KEYKFADGKELMFA
+488 EPMYN
-502 KITMDTAVKPT
+502 KITLKNAIKPT
-513 GLAQSFERDMNNWKA
+513 GLAQSFERDMKNWQA
-528 KWVEEKFQGKKTLAD
+528 KWVQEKFHGKKTLEN
-543 TPAPLVNGKFADFLQ
+543 TPAALVNGKFADFLHD
-558 QNEVFTIAL
+558 NEVFTIAL
-567 QDAARGMSKG
+567 QDAAKGMSAG

-582 WGHDTNYYTRNAVGN
+582 WGHDLKYYTRNQDGN
-597 INEYEAACIEVSS
+597 ISAYESACIEVSS
-610 ELWAEISSSMTQP
+610 ELWAEISSNMTQP

-634 EMMKSYEK
+634 EMMKSYDK
-642 IVKKTLK
+642 IVKDTLK
-649 TIKK
+649 QFKK

>member
-1 MAKTKFIMDR
+1 MGRTEFDGNRNTQNAID
-11 AEDELNENQREYL
+11 YL
-24 KTLNNQLRNKP
+24 KTLNGQLNNKP
-35 RELTKKQQQQI
+35 KELTKKQQQQI

-77 AYSQQIYDELLKVVM
+77 SYSQQIYDELLKVVM
-92 KYNSQAAK
+92 KYNSKVAK

-122 EQVDKLVDIVNADT
+122 DQVDKLVDIVNADT
-136 VEQLIRGKLYE
+136 VEQLIRGKVYE

-179 SAADMAENLKQ
+179 SAADMAENLKE

-208 GSGYARKYSGGL
+208 GSGYARKYSSGL

-335 LGGTAKTKP
+335 LGGTTKPKVVKP
-344 KTTRVKTTTTKK
+344 KTTKRTTK
-356 KTATTKTTKKTTTT
+356 
-370 AQGGIYTPEE
+370 QRGIYTIEE

-388 HETLKKQISKTN
+388 EQVLKKQISKTN

-415 PLDVQDIYLSIG
+415 PLEVQDMYLSIG
-427 EFQRTN
+427 KFQRTN
-433 STGGAFYSLGDK
+433 STGGAFYSPTDK
-445 KIHMSLKDDRN
+445 KIHMSLKDERN
-456 LRIRYFGEKH
+456 LRIQFGEKH

-473 EWGHLID
+473 EWGHMID
-480 DQGVTKRS
+480 DQATPDDFKMYRFSGGS
-488 KEYKFADGKELMFA
+488 EPMYN
-502 KITMDTAVKPT
+502 KITLKNAIKPT
-513 GLAQSFERDMNNWKA
+513 GLAQSFERDMKNWQA
-528 KWVEEKFQGKKTLAD
+528 KWVQEKFHGKKTLEN
-543 TPAPLVNGKFADFLQ
+543 TPAALVNGKFADFLHD
-558 QNEVFTIAL
+558 NEVFTIAL
-567 QDAARGMSKG
+567 QDAAKGMSAG

-582 WGHDTNYYTRNAVGN
+582 WGHDAKYYTRNQDGN
-597 INEYEAACIEVSS
+597 ISAYESACIEVSS
-610 ELWAEISSSMTQP
+610 ELWAEISSNMTQP

-634 EMMKSYEK
+634 EMMKSYDK
-642 IVKKTLK
+642 IVKDTLK
-649 TIKK
+649 QFKK

>member
-1 MAKTKFIMDR
+1 MGRTEFDGNRNTQNAID
-11 AEDELNENQREYL
+11 YL
-24 KTLNNQLRNKP
+24 KTLNGQLNNKP
-35 RELTKKQQQQI
+35 KELTKKQQQQI

-100 DLSDINKQMMQ
+100 DLSDTNKQMMQ

-122 EQVDKLVDIVNADT
+122 DQVDKLVDIVNADT
-136 VEQLIRGKLYE
+136 VEQLVRGKVYE

-179 SAADMAENLKQ
+179 SAADMAENLKE

-208 GSGYARKYSGGL
+208 GSGYARKYSSGL

-312 DMRAWANG
+312 DMKAWANG
-320 EKNSGAMDKIPEYKG
+320 EKNSGAMNKIPEYKG
-335 LGGTAKTKP
+335 LGGTKAPAKSI
-344 KTTRVKTTTTKK
+344 K
-356 KTATTKTTKKTTTT
+356 KTIKK
-370 AQGGIYTPEE
+370 AVKQRGIYTEEE

-415 PLDVQDIYLSIG
+415 PLEVQDMYLSIG
-427 EFQRTN
+427 KFQRTN
-433 STGGAFYSLGDK
+433 STGGAFYSPTDK
-445 KIHMSLKDDRN
+445 KIHMSLKDERN
-456 LRIRYFGEKH
+456 LRIQFGEKH

-473 EWGHLID
+473 EWGHMID
-480 DQGVTKRS
+480 DQATPDDFKMYRFSGGS
-488 KEYKFADGKELMFA
+488 EPMYS
-502 KITMDTAVKPT
+502 KITLKNAIKPT
-513 GLAQSFERDMNNWKA
+513 GLAQAFERDMNNWKA
-528 KWVEEKFQGKKTLAD
+528 KWVEEKFHGKKTLD
-543 TPAPLVNGKFADFLQ
+543 NTPAPLVNGKFADFLHD
-558 QNEVFTIAL
+558 NEVFTIAL
-567 QDAARGMSKG
+567 QDAAKGMSAG

-582 WGHDTNYYTRNAVGN
+582 WGHDAKYYTRNQDGN
-597 INEYEAACIEVSS
+597 ISAYESACIEVSS

-634 EMMKSYEK
+634 EMMKSYDK
-642 IVKKTLK
+642 LVKDTLK
-649 TIKK
+649 QFKK

>member
-1 MAKTKFIMDR
+1 MAKTKFIMNR
-11 AEDELNENQREYL
+11 AEDELNDNQKEYL
-24 KTLNNQLRNKP
+24 KTLNNQLNNKP

-51 KAYMDTINRGIKNA
+51 KAYMDTINKGIKNA

-92 KYNSQAAK
+92 KYNSKVAT
-100 DLSDINKQMMQ
+100 DLADVNKQMMQ
-111 LLMGDGYQQIK
+111 LLMGDGYKQIK

-312 DMRAWANG
+312 DMKAWANG
-320 EKNSGAMDKIPEYKG
+320 EKNSGAMNKIPEYKG
-335 LGGTAKTKP
+335 LGGTKAPAKSI
-344 KTTRVKTTTTKK
+344 K
-356 KTATTKTTKKTTTT
+356 KTIKK
-370 AQGGIYTPEE
+370 AVKQRGIYTEEE

-388 HETLKKQISKTN
+388 HETLKKQISTTN

-415 PLDVQDIYLSIG
+415 PLEVQDMYLSIG
-427 EFQRTN
+427 KFQRTN
-433 STGGAFYSLGDK
+433 STGGAFYSPTDK
-445 KIHMSLKDDRN
+445 KIHMSLKDERN
-456 LRIRYFGEKH
+456 LRIQFGEKH

-473 EWGHLID
+473 EWGHMID
-480 DQGVTKRS
+480 DQATPDDFKMYRFSGGS
-488 KEYKFADGKELMFA
+488 EPMYS
-502 KITMDTAVKPT
+502 KITLKNAIKPT
-513 GLAQSFERDMNNWKA
+513 GLAQAFERDMNNWKA
-528 KWVEEKFQGKKTLAD
+528 KWVEEKFHGKKTLD
-543 TPAPLVNGKFADFLQ
+543 NTPAPLVNGKFADFLHD
-558 QNEVFTIAL
+558 NEVFTIAL
-567 QDAARGMSKG
+567 QDAAKGMSAG

-582 WGHDTNYYTRNAVGN
+582 WGHDAKYYTRNQDGN
-597 INEYEAACIEVSS
+597 ISAYESACIEVSS

-634 EMMKSYEK
+634 EMMKSYDK
-642 IVKKTLK
+642 LVKDTLK
-649 TIKK
+649 QFKK

>member
-1 MAKTKFIMDR
+1 MGKTKFIMNKP
-11 AEDELNENQREYL
+11 EDELNENQREYL

-92 KYNSQAAK
+92 KYNRQVAS

-122 EQVDKLVDIVNADT
+122 GQVDKLVDIVNADT
-136 VEQLIRGKLYE
+136 VEQLIRGKVYE

-179 SAADMAENLKQ
+179 GAAEMAENLKE

-196 HTWSRNKIREKL
+196 HTWSRNKIKEKL

-234 QAQIETINTR
+234 QSQIETINTR

-267 CNSRDGHIFIVDKED
+267 CNERDGHIFIVDKED

-320 EKNSGAMDKIPEYKG
+320 EKNSGAMNKIPEYKG
-335 LGGTAKTKP
+335 LGGTKQPAKSI
-344 KTTRVKTTTTKK
+344 K
-356 KTATTKTTKKTTTT
+356 KTIKK
-370 AQGGIYTPEE
+370 AVKQRGIYTEEE

-415 PLDVQDIYLSIG
+415 PLEVQDMYLSIG
-427 EFQRTN
+427 KFQRTN
-433 STGGAFYSLGDK
+433 STGGAFYSPTDK
-445 KIHMSLKDDRN
+445 KIHMSLKDERN
-456 LRIRYFGEKH
+456 LRIQFGEKH

-473 EWGHLID
+473 EWGHMID
-480 DQGVTKRS
+480 DQATPDDFKMYRFSGGS
-488 KEYKFADGKELMFA
+488 EPMYN
-502 KITMDTAVKPT
+502 KITLKNAIKPT
-513 GLAQSFERDMNNWKA
+513 GLAQSFERDMKNWQA
-528 KWVEEKFQGKKTLAD
+528 KWVQEKFHGKKTLEN
-543 TPAPLVNGKFADFLQ
+543 TPAALVNGKFADFLHD
-558 QNEVFTIAL
+558 NEVFTIAL
-567 QDAARGMSKG
+567 QDAAKGMSAG

-582 WGHDTNYYTRNAVGN
+582 WGHDAKYYTRNQDGN
-597 INEYEAACIEVSS
+597 ISAYESACIEVSS
-610 ELWAEISSSMTQP
+610 ELWAEISSNMTQP

-634 EMMKSYEK
+634 EMMKSYDK
-642 IVKKTLK
+642 IVKDTLK
-649 TIKK
+649 QFKK

>member
-1 MAKTKFIMDR
+1 MGRTEFSGVGNTQNSID
-11 AEDELNENQREYL
+11 YF
-24 KTLNNQLRNKP
+24 KTLNGQLNNKP
-35 RELTKKQQQQI
+35 KELTKKQQQQI

-92 KYNSQAAK
+92 KYNSKVAN
-100 DLSDINKQMMQ
+100 DLADINKQMMQ
-111 LLMGDGYQQIK
+111 LLMGDGYKQIK
-122 EQVDKLVDIVNADT
+122 DQVDKLVDIVNADT
-136 VEQLIRGKLYE
+136 VEQVIRGKLYE

-179 SAADMAENLKQ
+179 GAAEMAENLKQ

-208 GSGYARKYSGGL
+208 GSGYARKYSSGL

-234 QAQIETINTR
+234 QSQIETINTR

-267 CNSRDGHIFIVDKED
+267 CNERDGHIFIVDKED

-320 EKNSGAMDKIPEYKG
+320 EKNSGAMNKIPEYKG
-335 LGGTAKTKP
+335 LGGTKTP
-344 KTTRVKTTTTKK
+344 TKSIK
-356 KTATTKTTKKTTTT
+356 KTIKRAVK
-370 AQGGIYTPEE
+370 QRGIYTEEE

-415 PLDVQDIYLSIG
+415 PLDVQDMYLSIG

-433 STGGAFYSLGDK
+433 STGGAFYSPTDK
-445 KIHMSLKDDRN
+445 KIHMSLKDERN
-456 LRIRYFGEKH
+456 LRIQFGEKH

-473 EWGHLID
+473 EWGHMID
-480 DQGVTKRS
+480 DQATPDDFKMYRFSGGS
-488 KEYKFADGKELMFA
+488 EPMYN
-502 KITMDTAVKPT
+502 KITLKNAIKPT
-513 GLAQSFERDMNNWKA
+513 GLAQSFERDMKNWQA
-528 KWVEEKFQGKKTLAD
+528 KWVQEKFHGKKTLEN
-543 TPAPLVNGKFADFLQ
+543 TPAALVNGKFADFLHD
-558 QNEVFTIAL
+558 NEVFTIAL
-567 QDAARGMSKG
+567 QDAAKGMSAG

-582 WGHDTNYYTRNAVGN
+582 WGHDLKYYTRNQDGN
-597 INEYEAACIEVSS
+597 ISAYESACIEVSS
-610 ELWAEISSSMTQP
+610 ELWAEISSNMTQP

-634 EMMKSYEK
+634 EMMKSYDK
-642 IVKKTLK
+642 IVKDTLK
-649 TIKK
+649 QFKK

>member
-1 MAKTKFIMDR
+1 MGRTEFDGNRNTQNAID
-11 AEDELNENQREYL
+11 YL
-24 KTLNNQLRNKP
+24 KTLNGQLNNKP
-35 RELTKKQQQQI
+35 KELTKKQQQQI

-122 EQVDKLVDIVNADT
+122 DQVDKLVDIVNADT
-136 VEQLIRGKLYE
+136 VEQLIRGKVYE

-179 SAADMAENLKQ
+179 SAAEMAQNLKE

-267 CNSRDGHIFIVDKED
+267 CNERDGHIFIVDKED

-320 EKNSGAMDKIPEYKG
+320 EKNSGAMNKIPEYKG
-335 LGGTAKTKP
+335 LGGTKQPAKSI
-344 KTTRVKTTTTKK
+344 K
-356 KTATTKTTKKTTTT
+356 KTIKK
-370 AQGGIYTPEE
+370 AVKQRGIYTEEE

-415 PLDVQDIYLSIG
+415 PLDVQDMYLSIG

-445 KIHMSLKDDRN
+445 KIHMSLKDERN

-480 DQGVTKRS
+480 DQGVAKRS

-543 TPAPLVNGKFADFLQ
+543 TPAPLVNGKFADFLD
-558 QNEVFTIAL
+558 QNEVFTVAL

-610 ELWAEISSSMTQP
+610 ELWAEISSNMTQP

-634 EMMKSYEK
+634 EMMKSYDK
-642 IVKKTLK
+642 IVKDTLK
-649 TIKK
+649 QFKKK

>member
-1 MAKTKFIMDR
+1 MGRTEFSGVGNTQNSID
-11 AEDELNENQREYL
+11 YF
-24 KTLNNQLRNKP
+24 KTLNGQLNNKP

-92 KYNSQAAK
+92 KYNSKVAN
-100 DLSDINKQMMQ
+100 DLADINKQMMQ
-111 LLMGDGYQQIK
+111 LLMGDGYKQIK
-122 EQVDKLVDIVNADT
+122 DQVDKLVDIVNADT
-136 VEQLIRGKLYE
+136 VEQVIRGKLYE

-179 SAADMAENLKQ
+179 GAAEMAQNLKE

-234 QAQIETINTR
+234 QAQVETINTKR
-244 KVNPYMGGVKWH
+244 VNPYMGGVKWH

-267 CNSRDGHIFIVDKED
+267 CNERDGHIFIVDKDD

-312 DMRAWANG
+312 DMKAWANG

-335 LGGTAKTKP
+335 LGGTAKPKA
-344 KTTRVKTTTTKK
+344 KTTRVKTTKTK
-356 KTATTKTTKKTTTT
+356 ATKTKDK
-370 AQGGIYTPEE
+370 AAKINKGIYTEEE
-380 RAAKYTEL
+380 RAAKYAEL

-415 PLDVQDIYLSIG
+415 PLDVQDMYLSIG
-427 EFQRTN
+427 KFQRTN
-433 STGGAFYSLGDK
+433 STGGAFYSPTDK
-445 KIHMSLKDDRN
+445 KIHMSLKDERN
-456 LRIRYFGEKH
+456 LRINNFGEKH

-473 EWGHLID
+473 EWGHMID
-480 DQGVTKRS
+480 DQGTPDDFKMYRFS
-488 KEYKFADGKELMFA
+488 GGSEPMYS
-502 KITMDTAVKPT
+502 KITLKNAIKPT

-528 KWVEEKFQGKKTLAD
+528 KWVEEKFHGTKTLEN
-543 TPAPLVNGKFADFLQ
+543 TPAPLVNGKFADFLHD
-558 QNEVFTIAL
+558 NEVYTIAL
-567 QDAARGMSKG
+567 QDAAKGMSAG
-577 AVKTK
+577 AVKTR
-582 WGHDTNYYTRNAVGN
+582 WGHDLKYYTRNQDGN
-597 INEYEAACIEVSS
+597 ISAYESACVEVSS
-610 ELWAEISSSMTQP
+610 ELWAEINSSMTQP

-634 EMMKSYEK
+634 EMMKSYDK
-642 IVKKTLK
+642 LVKDTLK
-649 TIKK
+649 QFKKK

>member
-1 MAKTKFIMDR
+1 MAKTQFTVDIPVDK
-11 AEDELNENQREYL
+11 LNQNTIDYL
-24 KTLNNQLRNKP
+24 NTLNAQLRNKP
-35 RELTKKQQQQI
+35 RELTRKQQQQI

-65 YGDSKA
+65 YGDNKA

-92 KYNSQAAK
+92 KYNSQVAS

-111 LLMGDGYQQIK
+111 LLMGDGYKQIK
-122 EQVDKLVDIVNADT
+122 DQVDKLVDIVNADT
-136 VEQLIRGKLYE
+136 VEQVIQGKLYE
-147 DRKGL
+147 KRKGL
-152 DKRLW
+152 DKTLW
-157 SCTNTS
+157 SCTDKS
-163 GEKIE
+163 GVKIE

-234 QAQIETINTR
+234 QAQIETINTKR
-244 KVNPYMGGVKWH
+244 VNPYMGGVQWH
-256 SNHEAGRTCDL
+256 SNHEAGRTCDA
-267 CNSRDGHIFIVDKED
+267 CNALDGRLFIIDKED

-290 ACWLEPVWMINGKEA
+290 ACWLEPVWMINGKKA
-305 TPEEIAK
+305 TPEDIAK

-320 EKNSGAMDKIPEYKG
+320 EKNSGAMNKIPEYKG
-335 LGGTAKTKP
+335 LGGTKAPAKSI
-344 KTTRVKTTTTKK
+344 K
-356 KTATTKTTKKTTTT
+356 KTIKK
-370 AQGGIYTPEE
+370 AVKQRGIYTEEE

-415 PLDVQDIYLSIG
+415 PLEVQDMYLSIG
-427 EFQRTN
+427 KFQRTN
-433 STGGAFYSLGDK
+433 STGGAFYSPTDK
-445 KIHMSLKDDRN
+445 KIHMSLKDERN
-456 LRIRYFGEKH
+456 LRIQFGEKH

-473 EWGHLID
+473 EWGHMID
-480 DQGVTKRS
+480 DQATPDDFKMYRFSGGS
-488 KEYKFADGKELMFA
+488 EPMYS
-502 KITMDTAVKPT
+502 KITLKNAIKPT
-513 GLAQSFERDMNNWKA
+513 GLAQAFERDMNNWKA
-528 KWVEEKFQGKKTLAD
+528 KWVEEKFHGKKTLD
-543 TPAPLVNGKFADFLQ
+543 NTPAPLVNGKFADFLHD
-558 QNEVFTIAL
+558 NEVFTIAL
-567 QDAARGMSKG
+567 QDAAKGMSAG

-582 WGHDTNYYTRNAVGN
+582 WGHDAKYYTRNQDGN
-597 INEYEAACIEVSS
+597 ISAYESACIEVSS

-634 EMMKSYEK
+634 EMMKSYDK
-642 IVKKTLK
+642 IVKDTLK
-649 TIKK
+649 QFKKK